1 MVAFMADPTGP
12 GQAPAPGLP
21 PEPAFLEEREAQ
33 LRDYLAVLRK
43 HRWVILAVVA
53 VAMGATA
60 LVTYRQVPLYRAGA
74 TVNIRRE
81 PPAGADLETAWSY
94 WTTQREFMETQF
106 KLIASRTVARRALQS
121 LGRVGTEEFPDEPRT
136 YDGFLKTVV
145 VEPIKD
151 TFLVRVSVIS
161 PDADQ
166 AAVNANAVVEAY
178 VAENKERQK
187 STADEKL
194 KLINDELPKVQRRLA
209 DAHDRLTAFK
219 AREKVQS
226 YEDYRFLITNKL
238 QKLHAQMIDVASER
252 RSADARYRQV
262 QKEQG
267 EGGDLNRLPWV
278 ATDRV
283 LDTLK
288 TQRINLLQELLDLKA
303 RYKERHPLVMA
314 AEDKLRV
321 VEQQIRIE
329 LAAVADRIQTE
340 LDEARFRES
349 DLQKAIDAQNQ
360 TLDELEQKATE
371 YESLR
376 ADITRADKELSEFIS
391 QKNAIESGKEVNL
404 NTVWVVDGATP
415 PEFPFKPDPM
425 LNLMLAAVVGLV
437 GGIGLAFLLEH
448 LDDTLANPD
457 EVERA
462 LGLPV
467 VASIPHV
474 TEEHSHLVVTG
485 TDHDAAAEAFR
496 ALRTA
501 LVFSQS
507 ARTATHL
514 LVTSATAGEG
524 KTFTA
529 VNLAA
534 VLAQGGARTI
544 VVDADLRRPTLHT
557 AFGLDQ
563 GPGLCEVLR
572 GELTAA
578 AAARPTSIPNLSIIS
593 SGKRPEQPSELL
605 GGAAMAAL
613 LAELGN
619 TYDRVVIDTPP
630 VLVVTDPCVVAAFAH
645 AVLPVVSAS
654 QVARSQA
661 RDMVDALLHVGA
673 RPIGVVLNQVSASSR
688 AYGYYAYSRSRYAR
702 RDRA

>member
-1 MVAFMADPTGP
+1 MADPTGP
-12 GQAPAPGLP
+12 GQTQQSGLP
-21 PEPAFLEEREAQ
+21 PDPVFLEEREAQ

-43 HRWVILAVVA
+43 HRWVSLAVIA

-60 LVTYRQVPLYRAGA
+60 LVTYRQVPLYRASA

-121 LGRVGTEEFPDEPRT
+121 LGLAGTERYPDEPRT
-136 YDGFLKTVV
+136 YEDFLKTVV

-161 PDADQ
+161 PDRDQ

-194 KLINDELPKVQRRLA
+194 KLIDEEMPKVQGRLTT
-209 DAHDRLTAFK
+209 AHDALKAFK

-252 RSADARYRQV
+252 RTAEARYRQV
-262 QKEQG
+262 VKEQG
-267 EGGDLNRLPWV
+267 DGGDLNRLPWV

-288 TQRINLLQELLDLKA
+288 TQRVNLLQELLDLQA
-303 RYKERHPLVMA
+303 RYRDRHPLLIAVH
-314 AEDKLRV
+314 EKLRV
-321 VEQQIRIE
+321 VEAQIGIA
-329 LAAVADRIQTE
+329 LDAVAARIATE
-340 LDEARFRES
+340 LEEARFREA
-349 DLQKAIDAQNQ
+349 DLAKVIQAQNDQ
-360 TLDELEQKATE
+360 LDELEQKATE

-376 ADITRADKELSEFIS
+376 GDINRADKDLSEFIS

-448 LDDTLANPD
+448 LDDTLASPD

-474 TEEHSHLVVTG
+474 SEDHGHLVVPG
-485 TDHDAAAEAFR
+485 TEHDAAAEAFR

-534 VLAQGGARTI
+534 VLAQGGARTV
-544 VVDADLRRPTLHT
+544 VVDADLRRPTLHS
-557 AFGLDQ
+557 AFGLEQ

-572 GELTAA
+572 GETTVAA
-578 AAARPTSIPNLSIIS
+578 VARPTSIPNLSIIS

-605 GGAAMAAL
+605 GGATMAAL

-645 AVLPVVSAS
+645 AVLPVVSAA
-654 QVARSQA
+654 QVTRSQA
-661 RDMVDALLHVGA
+661 RDMIDALLHVGA
-673 RPIGVVLNQVSASSR
+673 RPIGVVLNQVSSSSR

-702 RDRA
+702 RNA

>member
-1 MVAFMADPTGP
+1 MADPASPGP
-12 GQAPAPGLP
+12 AAPSGVP
-21 PEPAFLEEREAQ
+21 PEPVFLEEREAQ

-60 LVTYRQVPLYRAGA
+60 LVTYRQVPLYRASA

-121 LGRVGTEEFPDEPRT
+121 LGRVGTEGYPDEPRT
-136 YDGFLKTVV
+136 YDAFLKTVV

-161 PDADQ
+161 ADATQ
-166 AAVNANAVVEAY
+166 AAVDANSVVEAY
-178 VAENKERQK
+178 VAENRERQK
-187 STADEKL
+187 STAQDKL
-194 KLINDELPKVQRRLA
+194 DLINNEMPKVQGRL
-209 DAHDRLTAFK
+209 DAAQQALKAFK
-219 AREKVQS
+219 AENKVQS

-262 QKEQG
+262 QKEQE

-278 ATDRV
+278 STDRV

-288 TQRINLLQELLDLKA
+288 TQRVQLLQERLDLLA
-303 RYKERHPLVMA
+303 RYKARHPLVQA
-314 AEDKLRV
+314 VQEKLNV
-321 VEQQIRIE
+321 VEDAIRIE
-329 LAAVADRIQTE
+329 LAAVASRIQTE
-340 LDEARFRES
+340 LEEARFRER
-349 DLQKAIDAQNQ
+349 DLDGVIQAHNAQ
-360 TLDELEQKATE
+360 LDELEKKATE
-371 YESLR
+371 YEALR
-376 ADITRADKELSEFIS
+376 SDIARAEKDLSSFID
-391 QKNAIESGKEVNL
+391 QRNAIESGKEVNL
-404 NTVWVVDGATP
+404 NNVWVVDSATP

-448 LDDTLANPD
+448 LDDTLASPD

-474 TEEHSHLVVTG
+474 GDQHGHLVVTG
-485 TDHDAAAEAFR
+485 TEHDAAAEAFR

-534 VLAQGGARTI
+534 VLAQGGARTV
-544 VVDADLRRPTLHT
+544 VVDADLRRPALHV
-557 AFGLDQ
+557 AFGIAQ

-572 GELTAA
+572 GETTAA
-578 AAARPTSIPNLSIIS
+578 AVAQPTPIPNLHVITA
-593 SGKRPEQPSELL
+593 GKRPEQPSELL
-605 GGAAMAAL
+605 GGASMPAL
-613 LAELGN
+613 LAELGR
-619 TYDRVVIDTPP
+619 TYDRVIIDTPP
-630 VLVVTDPCVVAAFAH
+630 VLVVTDPCVVAALAH

-688 AYGYYAYSRSRYAR
+688 AYGYYAYARSRYAR
-702 RDRA
+702 SEG